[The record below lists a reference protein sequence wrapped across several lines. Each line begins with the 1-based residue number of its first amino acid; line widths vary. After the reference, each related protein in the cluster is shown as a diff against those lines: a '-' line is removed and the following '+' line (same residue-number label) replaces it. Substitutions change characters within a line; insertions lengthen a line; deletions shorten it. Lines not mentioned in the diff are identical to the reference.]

1 MKENNYTVYLHISPS
16 NKRYYGITKQEP
28 KRRWRK
34 GKAYKHNE
42 YFTNSINK
50 YGWENFQHIIVAKGL
65 SKDEAEWLEI
75 ELIEK
80 FDTTN
85 RSKGYN
91 ILKGGDI
98 IDNPLSGENHPNY
111 NKPMTQEQKDK
122 ISKTRIENGVAKG
135 ENNPNYGKHLSE
147 ESIKKMKDT
156 KNNKS
161 TEEKNKINKKISK
174 ARIEKG
180 VAKGKNNPSAKTIIC
195 LTTKEIFYTMKDASE
210 KYNCCDTGISMC
222 CKGKRNYNGKL
233 SDGTP
238 LVWKYI
244 TIIEL

>member
-1 MKENNYTVYLHISPS
+1 MSNYTVYMHVSPS
-16 NKRYYGITKQEP
+16 NKRYIGITSLDIN
-28 KRRWRK
+28 RRWRK
-34 GKAYKHNE
+34 NGKGYKHQQ
-42 YFTNSINK
+42 YFYRAIKK
-50 YGWENFQHIIVAKGL
+50 YGWDNFQHIIVAKGL
-65 SKDEAEWLEI
+65 DEETAKWLEV
-75 ELIEK
+75 ELIRE

-85 RSKGYN
+85 QDNGYN
-91 ILKGGDI
+91 ISLGG
-98 IDNPLSGENHPNY
+98 NTGNGLRGEDHPNY
-111 NKPMTQEQKDK
+111 NRPMLQEQKDK

-156 KNNKS
+156 KNNKP
-161 TEEKNKINKKISK
+161 TEEKNEINKKISK